1 MTVRVE
7 YTGQMRTAAGR
18 HVDEI
23 DVDAGTSLG
32 GLVALLAA
40 LGPPTLRPHLV
51 TSDGRIQPTLVV
63 VVDGRAVPGDA
74 REALVI
80 SDNATV
86 VLLPPVAGG

>member
-1 MTVRVE
+1 MTVRVD
-7 YTGQMRTAAGR
+7 YTGQMRAAAGR

-23 DVDAGTSLG
+23 EVDAGTSLG

-40 LGPPTLRPHLV
+40 LGPPAVRPHLV

-80 SDNATV
+80 GDNATV

>member
-7 YTGQMRTAAGR
+7 YTGQMRAAAGR

-23 DVDAGTSLG
+23 EVDAGTSLG

-40 LGPPTLRPHLV
+40 LGPPPLRPHLV

-63 VVDGRAVPGDA
+63 VVDGRAVPGEA

-80 SDNATV
+80 GDNATV